1 MWKSGLLTN
10 RTRTQP
16 GSLFHKAIKIRHL
29 LVQRAEGHIFTL
41 PGFSSEFFVIFRV
54 LAKAIDTELRNLG
67 WTLSLEFWIVEACYT
82 IGT

>member
-16 GSLFHKAIKIRHL
+16 GSLFYEAIKIRHL
-29 LVQRAEGHIFTL
+29 LVQRAKGHIFTL
-41 PGFSSEFFVIFRV
+41 PSFSSEFFMIFRV

-67 WTLSLEFWIVEACYT
+67 WSFSLDIWIVEVCYT